1 MWVWYNTAP
10 WWARWL
16 VISVWMTVWILL
28 FGWAVVHPQFHWW
41 TPWPAWTVAIGLV
54 AFGLLAAIPITLI
67 TQPVVNTYATVLKGL
82 SAAQRSAVARALRS
96 EPIPTD
102 PAVLT
107 AAVRAIDLSNA
118 YRDRDTPAR
127 RRLSWVLIGLFAIA
141 LPVLE
146 FVADRPRLALL
157 YLAIAVMLVVG
168 QVWPKWDRRRREP
181 HLARLRTAADAD
193 PEVAGAVAQTVAP
206 AAPPTTRQRWLR
218 AGLVLLLAVVA
229 GLAFGMLSQFSG
241 RDCRTAI
248 GAARYISDHREL
260 LDSSKIGPGGPDLS
274 EYRAWSAQ
282 LGRYAERVDDPAV
295 GQHLRQIS
303 DLSSEIADIVEQA
316 RTPGLSNDGIRI
328 RNVSY
333 LNLVHRLVDA
343 DTQMVHLCER

>member
-16 VISVWMTVWILL
+16 FISVWVTVWFWL
-28 FGWAVVHPQFHWW
+28 FGWAVVHPQYHWW
-41 TPWPAWTVAIGLV
+41 TSWPGWVVAAGLA
-54 AFGLLAAIPITLI
+54 AFGLLAAIPVTMI

-82 SAAQRSAVARALRS
+82 TASQRSAVARALRS

-107 AAVRAIDLSNA
+107 AAVRAIDLTHA
-118 YRDRDTPAR
+118 YRDRVTPAR

-146 FVADRPRLALL
+146 FFADQPRLALL

-168 QVWPKWDRRRREP
+168 QVWPKWVRRRREP

-193 PEVAGAVAQTVAP
+193 PEVAAAVAQTVAP

-218 AGLVLLLAVVA
+218 AGLVLLLAVAA
-229 GLAFGMLSQFSG
+229 GLTLGMLSQVSG

-260 LDSSKIGPGGPDLS
+260 LDSSRIGPGGPDLS

-282 LGRYAERVDDPAV
+282 LGRYADGVDDPAV
-295 GQHLRQIS
+295 RRHLQQVS
-303 DLSSEIADIVEQA
+303 DLSAEVVGVVEQA
-316 RTPGLSNDGIRI
+316 RTPGLSNESIG
-328 RNVSY
+328 VQKMFY
-333 LNLVHRLVDA
+333 LHTVQRLVDA
-343 DTQMVHLCER
+343 DTQMVQLCQR